1 MDGYN
6 QLPHFDF
13 GNVPLTNNLGDLPPI
28 DWTFV
33 GQDDLLIGLEERTG
47 DKHALASPVLSCTE
61 CLHEFTNTAQLNKHA
76 KGTSHHAYGCICG
89 SKFTRLDALNR
100 HITNKSSDA
109 PQYPCGY
116 CYRHQGTNGFRRYD
130 HLVQHL
136 KGYHKIETVDGLSRK
151 AAGSSPAVATA
162 PAVPIPGTVPVAIG
176 GNATAQVQVPPF
188 PCTIAGCVR
197 GGAYGFYRQVD
208 LLEHQSMIHLLDFQE
223 YSSVQE
229 FPVAMQLTQ
238 QNGNPGFEF

>member
-1 MDGYN
+1 MEGYN
-6 QLPHFDF
+6 QLPYFDF
-13 GNVPLTNNLGDLPPI
+13 CNAPLINNLGDLTPI
-28 DWTFV
+28 DWTPV
-33 GQDDLLIGLEERTG
+33 GQHDLARGLLPTTEPPLGQSAAASGQLVGLEE
-47 DKHALASPVLSCTE
+47 
-61 CLHEFTNTAQLNKHA
+61 
-76 KGTSHHAYGCICG
+76 
-89 SKFTRLDALNR
+89 RLDALNR

-136 KGYHKIETVDGLSRK
+136 KVYHKIETVDKLSRT
-151 AAGSSPAVATA
+151 AADSSPAVAAA
-162 PAVPIPGTVPVAIG
+162 PAVPIPGTAPVAMG
-176 GNATAQVQVPPF
+176 GNATTQVQLPPF

-208 LLEHQSMIHLLDFQE
+208 LLEHQSMMHLLDFQE

-229 FPVAMQLTQ
+229 FSLAMLPTQ
-238 QNGNPGFEF
+238 QNGNPDFGF

>member
-1 MDGYN
+1 MEGYN
-6 QLPHFDF
+6 QVPDFDF
-13 GNVPLTNNLGDLPPI
+13 GNVPPIYNLGDLPPM
-28 DWTFV
+28 DWTPAGPHDLV
-33 GQDDLLIGLEERTG
+33 QGLLPTTEPPHAQSAAASGQLVGLEER
-47 DKHALASPVLSCTE
+47 
-61 CLHEFTNTAQLNKHA
+61 
-76 KGTSHHAYGCICG
+76 
-89 SKFTRLDALNR
+89 
-100 HITNKSSDA
+100 DA

-136 KGYHKIETVDGLSRK
+136 KVYHKIEPVDGLSRK

-162 PAVPIPGTVPVAIG
+162 LAVPIPGTVPVALG
-176 GNATAQVQVPPF
+176 GNATTQVQVPPF

-208 LLEHQSMIHLLDFQE
+208 LLEHQSMMHLLDFQ